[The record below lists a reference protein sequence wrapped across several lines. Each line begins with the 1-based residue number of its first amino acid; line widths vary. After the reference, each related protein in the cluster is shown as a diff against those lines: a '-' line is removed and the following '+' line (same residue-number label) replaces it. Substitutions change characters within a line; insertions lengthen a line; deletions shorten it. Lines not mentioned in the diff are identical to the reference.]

1 MMRSAA
7 EQHTTI
13 QPPQR
18 VGLAVT
24 YKMVGGA
31 GIVLAFAAAIT
42 AVVVMSSSS
51 SPPAAPIAQTV
62 TALAEPILEQAQPPV
77 PINAMPIGVPVIDMA
92 HSASVPDSHSAPT
105 SSPTSEP
112 ASRQCGL
119 AQRKFYLAGIGTIR
133 VRAGESVSPPIEL
146 DAYPKEVVFPLSRPQ
161 SGPVEETVAVEGVAR
176 TVIMTSDLP
185 GFRKTFNRLRGSSSF
200 QAHWQP
206 LRNCQ

>member
-1 MMRSAA
+1 MMPSAA

-13 QPPQR
+13 QPAQR
-18 VGLAVT
+18 VGLAAT
-24 YKMVGGA
+24 HQMVGGA
-31 GIVLAFAAAIT
+31 GIALAFAAAIT

-51 SPPAAPIAQTV
+51 SPPAAPTAQTV
-62 TALAEPILEQAQPPV
+62 TALAEPILEQAEPPV
-77 PINAMPIGVPVIDMA
+77 PNAVPIAVPVIDIA
-92 HSASVPDSHSAPT
+92 RPVSAPHSFPTPT

-119 AQRKFYLAGIGTIR
+119 AQRKFYLAGNGTIR
-133 VRAGESVSPPIEL
+133 VRAGENVSPPIEL
-146 DAYPKEVVFPLSRPQ
+146 EAYPKEVVFPVSRPQ
-161 SGPVEETVAVEGVAR
+161 SGPVEETVVVEGTAR

-206 LRNCQ
+206 LRNC